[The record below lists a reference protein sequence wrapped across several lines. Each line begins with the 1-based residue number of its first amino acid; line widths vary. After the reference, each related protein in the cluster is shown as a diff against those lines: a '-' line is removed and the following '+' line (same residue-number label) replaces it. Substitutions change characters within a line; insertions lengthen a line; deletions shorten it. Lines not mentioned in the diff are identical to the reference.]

1 MILDVVHEKLLES
14 IVEDQAQRMK
24 SDAKYFDYMIS
35 DIHKSYS
42 RLKSLRKECVD
53 KYCKLFSELGI
64 DDIDVLFKY
73 MHEKQ
78 SNELKGWQDE
88 LNDALEYQKEIKS
101 ILSSINSGE
110 YSKDTINE
118 IKEKYFS

>member
-14 IVEDQAQRMK
+14 IVEDQTQRMK

-42 RLKSLRKECVD
+42 RLESLRKECVD
-53 KYCKLFSELGI
+53 KYCKLFSEIGM
-64 DDIDVLFKY
+64 DDVDVLFKY

-78 SNELKGWQDE
+78 SDELKGWQDE
-88 LNDALEYQKEIKS
+88 LNDVMEFQSDIKS
-101 ILSSINSGE
+101 IISSINSGD
-110 YSKDTINE
+110 YSKKRIQE